1 MNKNKLLINIAAALF
16 TFCVVISF
24 SSLFIFDTMIST
36 QNVQVEVSKGQYKLI
51 EDILN
56 DQQDI
61 LSIVKEQIY
70 QIDSLT
76 RKVDSL
82 EFKINEFDNE
92 LTEIFD

>member
-1 MNKNKLLINIAAALF
+1 MNNKLLTAIAEALF